1 MIFKYIWVKLNKK
14 PDEAIFLFKNN
25 VKNRETISFASNYP
39 YEVYLDDN
47 YYSDGGFRCPD
58 REAYIDTIKDF
69 KGEITIRMHWMNAKS
84 SNIWNRCL
92 FNDPFFAH
100 DEKTKNWTCELDS
113 VTMMAKPNSQL
124 PRQNLLIPTG
134 PYAPLMLES
143 VVRNWNLIP
152 LPILAPKFIPIQ
164 LKKFNEQ
171 ILDKLTDNDTVKD
184 LLLFATQQRP
194 YPMKVVTYDLG
205 YIALHR
211 FEIENN
217 SNSMIIL
224 AYSEVESFDKAWATK
239 NRAKVHLAD
248 ASTYN
253 GISRLFGCRGCRYVH
268 VISSLDNID
277 YKINVFRREYPFDW
291 NEFELPREQAMII
304 DACKNN
310 LIACT
315 DGGIVD
321 TCWRERAQWVGDA
334 RMSIMALDKLTKN
347 KEIGQFVLGQI
358 SKSYRDGY
366 VSGVTPTKNT
376 KYFCKMPPYHL
387 AFCLT
392 VIESKCSDPFVTNL
406 VKQSME
412 YWKENF
418 VGADGLLT
426 GLTGWNFID
435 WDFTN
440 RSTCGWVDGEQGVGI
455 QLPNAVCHAWFL
467 EICDHLKI
475 PHGISM
481 PNFLATF
488 YTGEGFSLLPNT
500 PSNIHATAA
509 ILSSGLN
516 ITESM
521 KESSYKY
528 LNKMR
533 PEFKKCMTPYFAY
546 FVAKAYMLL
555 NRDLGVKFIEEYYLD
570 IVKKHGTIQEK
581 CNDEASLAHGWSVG
595 IAALLV

>member
-1 MIFKYIWVKLNKK
+1 MTFTYIWPKLDKK
-14 PDEAIFLFKNN
+14 PDEAIFLIRTQ
-25 VKNRETISFASNYP
+25 VKNPETISFASNYP
-39 YEVYLDDN
+39 YEIYLGDSF
-47 YYSDGGFRCPD
+47 YGDGGFRCPD
-58 REAYIDTIKDF
+58 GEAYIDTIKDF
-69 KGEITIRMHWMNAKS
+69 KGEITIRLHWLNSKK
-84 SNIWNRCL
+84 SNIWYRSV
-92 FNDPFFAH
+92 FDDPFFAH

-143 VVRNWNLIP
+143 VERNWNLIP
-152 LPILAPKFIPIQ
+152 LPVLPPKFIPVP
-164 LKKFNEQ
+164 LKKINEQ
-171 ILDKLTDNDTVKD
+171 ILDKLTDNDTMKD
-184 LLLFATQQRP
+184 LLLFATKQRP
-194 YPMKVVTYDLG
+194 YPMNVVTYDLG

-217 SNSMIIL
+217 SNSLIIL
-224 AYSEVESFDKAWATK
+224 AYSEVESFDKAWSTT

-248 ASTYN
+248 GSTYN
-253 GISRLFGCRGCRYVH
+253 GISSPFGTRGCRYVH
-268 VISSLDNID
+268 IISTLDNTN

-291 NEFELPREQAMII
+291 NEIDLPSDQKLII

-334 RMSIMALDKLTKN
+334 RMSIMALGKLTKN
-347 KEIGQFVLGQI
+347 REIGQFVLSQI
-358 SKSYRDGY
+358 AKSYKDGY

-392 VIESKCSDPFVTNL
+392 TIESKCTDPSVTNI

-412 YWKENF
+412 HWKDNF
-418 VGADGLLT
+418 ITDGLLT

-440 RSTCGWVDGEQGVGI
+440 KSVCGWVDGEQGKGI
-455 QLPNAVCHAWFL
+455 QAPNAVTHAWFMEL
-467 EICDHLKI
+467 CDLLKI

-481 PNFLATF
+481 DKFVSTF

-509 ILSSGLN
+509 VLSSGLKIN
-516 ITESM
+516 ETM

-533 PEFKKCMTPYFAY
+533 PEFKKCVSPYFAF
-546 FVAKAYMLL
+546 FVCKAYMLL
-555 NRDLGVKFIEEYYLD
+555 NRDLGVNLIKEYYLD
-570 IVKKHGTIQEK
+570 MATKYGTIQEK

-595 IAALLV
+595 IAALL